1 MNRIYKIHAYIAMH
15 YAIGL
20 LLFIFAPST
29 IALKAIL
36 TALYA
41 LLAPLFFLLSRNRDM
56 LFLGHFTLAV
66 YPFFA
71 VALYFLG
78 SEKISTGLF
87 ALIISCALAVT
98 ALFSYRRLIAIEART
113 ESGIEAEA
121 KAEIDQEISTQ
132 EIPTTGTE
140 QSLESYIFRIEE
152 GIKEE
157 RERNEK
163 LKERIREIK
172 EKVDSLQ

>member
-1 MNRIYKIHAYIAMH
+1 MNKSHAYIAIH
-15 YAIGL
+15 YALGL
-20 LLFIFAPST
+20 LLFIFAPSA
-29 IALKAIL
+29 IALKVIL

-41 LLAPLFFLLSRNRDM
+41 LLVPLFFLLSRNRDM

-78 SEKISTGLF
+78 SEEISTGLL

-98 ALFSYRRLIAIEART
+98 ALFSYRRSIAIEAGT
-113 ESGIEAEA
+113 EPGTEAETETETKETA
-121 KAEIDQEISTQ
+121 DQ
-132 EIPTTGTE
+132 GVAMLDTE
-140 QSLESYIFRIEE
+140 QSLESYISRVEE
-152 GIKEE
+152 IIKEE

-172 EKVDSLQ
+172 EKIDSLQ